1 MNNDKNIPL
10 FLRVYVNHD
19 DLRVKSKFWSKLIK
33 NERKH
38 TLIFTTFSNTCLTG
52 WYYSKIKSVLLN
64 KVQISAA
71 LSAKIRCAL
80 NASI

>member
-10 FLRVYVNHD
+10 FLRVYVNYD

-38 TLIFTTFSNTCLTG
+38 TLIFTTFSDACLTDPHCF
-52 WYYSKIKSVLLN
+52 KIRSILLN
-64 KVQISAA
+64 KVQMSAA
-71 LSAKIRCAL
+71 LSVKIRCTL
-80 NASI
+80 NAPV

>member
-38 TLIFTTFSNTCLTG
+38 TLIFTTVSNAYLTN
-52 WYYSKIKSVLLN
+52 WHCSKIKSVLLN
-64 KVQISAA
+64 KVQMSAA
-71 LSAKIRCAL
+71 LSEKITCAL
-80 NASI
+80 NTSL

>member
-19 DLRVKSKFWSKLIK
+19 DLRVKSKFWSNLIK

-38 TLIFTTFSNTCLTG
+38 TLIFTTFSNACLTG
-52 WYYSKIKSVLLN
+52 SHCSKIKSVLLN
-64 KVQISAA
+64 KVQMPAA
-71 LSAKIRCAL
+71 LSAKIRCTL
-80 NASI
+80 NAPV